1 MSKGGRE
8 ELVKR
13 VHPRYLVAD
22 KVEKGRILDEFVT
35 TTGYH
40 RKHAMRLLK
49 HEPSPI
55 RHERR
60 GRKRT
65 YSGETVRRLVTVWNV
80 AGRICGKRLQ
90 PFLPELVGALERH
103 NELRLD
109 PATRGQLLQMSAST
123 IDRQVAAYRDGHGQT
138 TTKPGSLLRE
148 SIPIRTFAEWDD
160 VVPGFLEIDL
170 VAHCGD
176 SAHGQFIQTLTAV
189 DIATGWTE
197 CLPLAHRSQE
207 NVSAAINKL
216 RRRLPFALL
225 GLDSDNDGVFI
236 NETLN
241 RYCTQTL

>member
-1 MSKGGRE
+1 M
-8 ELVKR
+8 
-13 VHPRYLVAD
+13 
-22 KVEKGRILDEFVT
+22 
-35 TTGYH
+35 
-40 RKHAMRLLK
+40 
-49 HEPSPI
+49 
-55 RHERR
+55 
-60 GRKRT
+60 
-65 YSGETVRRLVTVWNV
+65 
-80 AGRICGKRLQ
+80 
-90 PFLPELVGALERH
+90 
-103 NELRLD
+103 
-109 PATRGQLLQMSAST
+109 LQMSAST
-123 IDRQVAAYRDGHGQT
+123 IDRKVAAYRDGRGQT

-148 SIPIRTFAEWDD
+148 SIPIRIFAEWDD

-241 RYCTQTL
+241 RYCTQTLYPFPALPQERPSSCRTEELVGSPSNHRLPAL